1 MFQIDEASLSRVRR
15 LLLQEGSME
24 DKKNDDVS
32 DKVWMMKKKS
42 WVRKKYGR

>member
-1 MFQIDEASLSRVRR
+1 MFQRKYGWSKKNHGFEQSI
-15 LLLQEGSME
+15 E